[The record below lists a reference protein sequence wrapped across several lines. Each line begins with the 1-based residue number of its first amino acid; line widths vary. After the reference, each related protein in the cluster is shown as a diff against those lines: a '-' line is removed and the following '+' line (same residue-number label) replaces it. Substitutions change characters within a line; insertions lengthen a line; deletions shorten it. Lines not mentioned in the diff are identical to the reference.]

1 MKRTVLITI
10 VAAIVMLVSGLP
22 AMAQGSYPPG
32 TTWNS
37 PFVVQNIGSTAAMVY
52 VEYYRISD
60 GAFISTATESF
71 SVNPGRG
78 RLVDPKLNP
87 DPNLTAGLYSVVISS
102 DEPVAAVVSEEATNR
117 QMGYTG
123 LEAGGE
129 KVYLPNI
136 TKNYYTFNTPFYIQN
151 SGTGT
156 TSVTIEFFYFNTG
169 QKVTSATKLIS
180 LAPNVSYEYDPALI
194 PNGELPT
201 NMQYSVVATAAAGG
215 SIVGAVNQISSNTY
229 LAYTGFSG
237 GADTVYAPNIVKGYA
252 GYITPAVIQNVGT
265 AEAWVTVE
273 YWGMTD
279 GVFYSGAGA
288 KNVPLGPGL
297 SLPERPWTWAD
308 GVLPTNKQYSMIIK
322 GRAGD
327 KLVAIVNQNRSGAA
341 YTDGTAYNAF
351 TTGFQNVYVPWVMKG
366 YGGYLTP
373 MVIQNV
379 GTGSATFSVRYYDLE
394 TGVEYPNAGAKN
406 QVLAAGQSIPERPWT
421 YSDPN
426 LPNNK
431 RFTVVIEGQAGN
443 KLAAICT
450 HVKSGTVDL
459 SFAYEGVGHNP

>member
-1 MKRTVLITI
+1 MKRKVLITI
-10 VAAIVMLVSGLP
+10 VAAVIMLVSGMP
-22 AMAQGSYPPG
+22 AFAQGSYPPG

-37 PFVVQNIGSTAAMVY
+37 PFVVQNIGTVTSMVY

-71 SVNPGRG
+71 SVQPGRG

-136 TKNYYTFNTPFYIQN
+136 TKGYYTFNTPFYIQN
-151 SGTGT
+151 SGTST
-156 TSVTIEFFYFNTG
+156 TAVTIEFFYFNTG

-180 LAPNVSYEYDPALI
+180 LAPNVSYEYDVALI
-194 PNGELPT
+194 PNAELPT

-229 LAYTGFSG
+229 LSYSGFAG
-237 GADTVYAPNIVKGYA
+237 GADTVYAPNIVKGYS

-279 GVFYSGAGA
+279 GVFYAAAGA

-308 GVLPTNKQYSMIIK
+308 GVLPNNKQYSMIIK
-322 GRAGD
+322 GRPGD
-327 KLVAIVNQNRSGAA
+327 KLVAIVNQNGVK
-341 YTDGTAYNAF
+341 DGTAYNAF
-351 TTGFQNVYVPWVMKG
+351 IAGYRYVYIPWAMKQPS
-366 YGGYLTP
+366 GGYLSP

-379 GTGSATFSVRYYDLE
+379 GATSATFSVRYYDLD

-421 YSDPN
+421 YSDAN
-426 LPNNK
+426 LPTNK
-431 RFTVVIEGQAGN
+431 RFSIVIEGQAGN

-450 HVKSGTVDL
+450 HVKLGTADL
-459 SFAYEGVGHNP
+459 SFAYEGVGHD

>member
-10 VAAIVMLVSGLP
+10 LMALALLVSGMP
-22 AMAQGSYPPG
+22 AFAQGSYPPG

-37 PFVVQNIGSTAAMVY
+37 PFVVQNMGTVTSMVY

-60 GAFISTATESF
+60 GAFINTATESF
-71 SVNPGRG
+71 SLQPGRG

-102 DEPVAAVVSEEATNR
+102 DEPVAAVVSEEAANR

-123 LEAGGE
+123 LQAGGE

-136 TKNYYTFNTPFYIQN
+136 TKGYYTFNTPFYIQN
-151 SGTGT
+151 SGTST

-180 LAPNVSYEYDPALI
+180 LAPNVSYEYDMALI
-194 PNGELPT
+194 PNAELPT

-215 SIVGAVNQISSNTY
+215 SIVAAVNQISSNTY
-229 LAYTGFSG
+229 LAYSGFSG
-237 GADTVYAPNIVKGYA
+237 GSDTVYAPNIVKGYA
-252 GYITPAVIQNVGT
+252 YYITPAVIQNVGT
-265 AEAWVTVE
+265 ETAYVTVE

-279 GVFYSGAGA
+279 GVFYAAAGA

-322 GRAGD
+322 GRPGD
-327 KLVAIVNQNRSGAA
+327 KLVAIVNQNRTGPP

-351 TTGFQNVYVPWVMKG
+351 TTGYRYVYIPWVIKG
-366 YGGYLTP
+366 LGGYLTP

-379 GTGSATFSVRYYDLE
+379 GTTSATLSVRYFDLD
-394 TGVEYPNAGAKN
+394 TGVEYPNAGMKN

-421 YSDPN
+421 YSDAN

-431 RFTVVIEGQAGN
+431 RFAVVIEGQAGN

-459 SFAYEGVGHNP
+459 SFAYEGTGRD